1 MLAKFGQNFEVGK
14 ENLGEKILP
23 EFGSLPKIKGLGEM
37 YGRLPHGY
45 PTVTPRLL
53 HGYPTVT
60 PRLPH
65 GYPTVT
71 PRVPAVC
78 IFAEGVLFRAS
89 QS

>member
-14 ENLGEKILP
+14 ENLCEKILP

-45 PTVTPRLL
+45 PTVTPRVPE
-53 HGYPTVT
+53 G
-60 PRLPH
+60 
-65 GYPTVT
+65 
-71 PRVPAVC
+71 VPAVC
-78 IFAEGVLFRAS
+78 IFAEGVLYRAS